1 MEIVCFSIS
10 KNQRVLIFQKNI
22 IRFIKNH
29 KQNIIVKHIF
39 GDDSIFV
46 KDEKFRNLFAN
57 FIVIKG
63 DDFSDVQAKVL
74 HIDEILDGAEEL
86 DQDEFTRRMDNFDIG
101 YEVNSALVFA
111 YVNHEEGLSFL
122 TVAPTLLEGKK
133 LTVYERD
140 DDFNVRLDNKWEA
153 VADLEFE
160 YLKDLK
166 VNAICDIDEYKSK
179 IKEDAGVLKDDDKLS
194 HLRSLKELDKF
205 RNEEFPDD
213 ILVFFFKE
221 GYSTEGIWVRYED
234 MNENKEIVGTLIN
247 NPNQNLGIKEGD
259 RVKFKLSED
268 YGGLACCC
276 DLDE

>member
-1 MEIVCFSIS
+1 M
-10 KNQRVLIFQKNI
+10 
-22 IRFIKNH
+22 
-29 KQNIIVKHIF
+29 
-39 GDDSIFV
+39 
-46 KDEKFRNLFAN
+46 
-57 FIVIKG
+57 
-63 DDFSDVQAKVL
+63 
-74 HIDEILDGAEEL
+74 DGAEEL

-221 GYSTEGIWVRYED
+221 GCSTEGMWVRYEE

-268 YGGLACCC
+268 YGGLACFCN
-276 DLDE
+276 LDE